1 VRTLREIVDDYER
14 VNAEAKEY
22 FDAVLRPRIDA
33 CRSRV
38 EFRELLAWTK
48 GEACSEDG
56 RSRDVPDPIA
66 AGMIRANEVM
76 RDLPEIPDTPE
87 REERP

>member
-1 VRTLREIVDDYER
+1 VRTLREIVDDHER
-14 VNAEAKEY
+14 VNAEAREY

-33 CRSRV
+33 CKSRV
-38 EFRELLAWTK
+38 EFRELLDWIM

-66 AGMIRANEVM
+66 AGMIRASEAVH
-76 RDLPEIPDTPE
+76 DLAEIPDTPE
-87 REERP
+87 REERS